1 MAGALSSNLGCISTM
16 KTSHGAPEGKWR
28 LRTMAGASVL
38 FMPLASQASDLLWTG
53 RDRDQFTAVNVQ
65 RHVIGSTQPSAW
77 RAHAFRKSTSQS
89 NEAGDI
95 VKKPVSAAPREA
107 VTISDNSGTQV
118 QARPASRP
126 SPGTV
131 ADKVT
136 PKHKANDEAQI
147 AAHIATPAA
156 LFAYGTQIND
166 GLHQR
171 LGEIRNVLPT
181 NDIGGEVFVRYN
193 GSQFNIASGAG
204 LSKDGRNFKQQSNA
218 VQLGGSAIGWNEEGS
233 NLRAGWAYDQGSV
246 RINPKKSGAGYTD
259 YKAKGMS
266 LWLTAQRDN
275 GLYVDVVAGSRRYN
289 GRIHDISGASAAEV
303 KAKGWAASVET
314 GLPMPLT
321 ESVTIEPQAK
331 ITYQSLRIDPIES
344 ASGTI
349 TRSERG
355 RRTTARVGVRIAK
368 TDNERFIPYAKVD
381 FSTQFGGASKISS
394 FDRHGEN
401 DATFDGVQPGNS
413 VEFSAGMTIKITRV
427 VDFYGD
433 VGMQRRLG
441 DRGADGLAASAGVRI
456 NF

>member
-1 MAGALSSNLGCISTM
+1 
-16 KTSHGAPEGKWR
+16 
-28 LRTMAGASVL
+28 
-38 FMPLASQASDLLWTG
+38 MPLASQASDLLWTG
-53 RDRDQFTAVNVQ
+53 RDRDQFAAVDIQPLVTSPMQPASWHTHAFQPSTSLGYEAVNVVKT
-65 RHVIGSTQPSAW
+65 HVAS
-77 RAHAFRKSTSQS
+77 
-89 NEAGDI
+89 
-95 VKKPVSAAPREA
+95 VSREA
-107 VTISDNSGTQV
+107 MSISHNSGAQV
-118 QARPASRP
+118 QLRSASGT
-126 SPGTV
+126 SPG
-131 ADKVT
+131 AAAAKLI
-136 PKHKANDEAQI
+136 PKREVINEAQI

-156 LFAYGTQIND
+156 LFAYGTQMND

-171 LGEIRNVLPT
+171 LGEIRNVMPT

-193 GSQFNIASGAG
+193 GGQFNIASGTG
-204 LSKDGRNFKQQSNA
+204 LSKAGRNFKQQSNA
-218 VQLGGSAIGWNEEGS
+218 VQFGGSAIGWNEEGS
-233 NLRAGWAYDQGSV
+233 NLRAGWAYDQGSI

-259 YKAKGMS
+259 YNAKGMS

-275 GLYVDVVAGSRRYN
+275 GLYVDIVAGSRRYN

-303 KAKGWAASVET
+303 KANGWAASVET

-321 ESVTIEPQAK
+321 ESVTIEPQAQ

-349 TRSERG
+349 TRSERS

-394 FDRHGEN
+394 FDRHGGN